1 MRDKASTRKVLAELN
16 YPVRYKRFSKIFK
29 RIKKSE
35 RRFFIKLL
43 KVICKDIKNKEL
55 IYFATYSHI
64 NLNQHGLFILLDDR
78 IVMVHSKMKSKRIY
92 YEVIKYADIVKIDFE
107 PDTEGEYGELFFKY
121 KRKKLSEKSVTLR
134 MIKSKDLPEMVEF
147 IRIKMSETI

>member
-1 MRDKASTRKVLAELN
+1 MKIKASTRKVLSEIK

-55 IYFATYSHI
+55 IEFATYSHI
-64 NLNQHGLFILLDDR
+64 NLNQHGLFIMLQDR
-78 IVMVHSKMKSKRIY
+78 IVMVHSKVKSKRIY
-92 YEVIKYADIVKIDFE
+92 YEVITYDHFVDVDFE
-107 PDTEGEYGELFFKY
+107 PDTEEDFGDLFFKY
-121 KRKKLSEKSVTLR
+121 KRKKLSEKSVTVR
-134 MIKSKDLPEMVEF
+134 MIKSDDLPKIVEF
-147 IRIKMSETI
+147 IRIKMSETL

>member
-1 MRDKASTRKVLAELN
+1 MRDKVSTRKVLTELN

-55 IYFATYSHI
+55 IYFASFSQI
-64 NLNQHGLFILLDDR
+64 NLNQSGLVILMHDR
-78 IVMVHSKMKSKRIY
+78 IVLIHSKPKSKHKLY
-92 YEVIKYADIVKIDFE
+92 NVIPYRNVEDVDFE
-107 PDTEGEYGELFFKY
+107 KQEDGMGNLFLKVQREY
-121 KRKKLSEKSVTLR
+121 LSDKSYTIRL
-134 MIKSKDLPEMVEF
+134 IHNDDLPQMTQF
-147 IRIKMSETI
+147 IRIKISETH

>member
-1 MRDKASTRKVLAELN
+1 MKEKTSTRKVLTEIN

-55 IYFATYSHI
+55 IEFATYSHI
-64 NLNQHGLFILLDDR
+64 NLNQHGLFILLQDR
-78 IVMVHSKMKSKRIY
+78 IVMVHSKFKSKRIY
-92 YEVIKYADIVKIDFE
+92 YEVIDYANLVDIDFE
-107 PDTEGEYGELFFKY
+107 PNTEGEFGDVFFKY
-121 KRKKLSEKSVTLR
+121 KRKKLSEKSVTVR
-134 MIKSKDLPEMVEF
+134 MIKSDDLPGIVEF
-147 IRIKMSETI
+147 IRIKMSETF

>member
-1 MRDKASTRKVLAELN
+1 MKVKASTRKILSEIN

-55 IYFATYSHI
+55 IQFATFSHV
-64 NLNQHGLFILLDDR
+64 NLNQHGLFILLQDR
-78 IVMVHSKMKSKRIY
+78 IVMAHSKVKSKRIY
-92 YEVIKYADIVKIDFE
+92 YEVIPYSNLVEIDFE
-107 PDTEGEYGELFFKY
+107 PNTEEDFGELYFKY
-121 KRKKLSEKSVTLR
+121 KRKKLSEKTVTVR
-134 MIKSKDLPEMVEF
+134 MIKSDDLPYIVEF
-147 IRIKMSETI
+147 IRIKLSEIV